1 MIQPNGMCAGCLQ
14 PTDTGLATLGEPEWH
29 MAFAMNIGWTYEAA
43 EALILTDERDGR
55 YPVQWRVCR
64 ACVLKIT
71 DRIKP
76 VLVIPGA
83 ELPVMGQ
90 LT

>member
-14 PTDTGLATLGEPEWH
+14 PTDTALATLGEAEWH
-29 MAFAMNIGWTYEAA
+29 MAFASNLGWTFEQA
-43 EALILTDERDGR
+43 EAGLPIRDGR
-55 YPVQWRVCR
+55 YPVQWRVCTS
-64 ACVLKIT
+64 CVLKIT

-83 ELPVMGQ
+83 ELPVIGQ
-90 LT
+90 AA